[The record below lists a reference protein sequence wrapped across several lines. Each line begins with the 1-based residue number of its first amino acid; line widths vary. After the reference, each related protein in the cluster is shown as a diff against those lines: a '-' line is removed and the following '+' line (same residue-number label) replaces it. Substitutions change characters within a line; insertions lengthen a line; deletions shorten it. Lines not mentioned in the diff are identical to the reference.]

1 MQPDIADLERLAVFV
16 FDSGKMKA
24 DGVHWKAFRPDER
37 GERSFFRIDGLDYA
51 AIAAIGNEVAAERS
65 QTLHGWA
72 VLRADKARGVTPLQI
87 RSDDPTSRHPAT
99 GLSSVGHPKVRMKE
113 ALRSPLPVLPA
124 QSDTQIEK
132 TGR

>member
-87 RSDDPTSRHPAT
+87 RSDEPPPRH
-99 GLSSVGHPKVRMKE
+99 GVIVGWPSE
-113 ALRSPLPVLPA
+113 SQDERSAA
-124 QSDTQIEK
+124 QSLARIAGTV
-132 TGR
+132 RYPN